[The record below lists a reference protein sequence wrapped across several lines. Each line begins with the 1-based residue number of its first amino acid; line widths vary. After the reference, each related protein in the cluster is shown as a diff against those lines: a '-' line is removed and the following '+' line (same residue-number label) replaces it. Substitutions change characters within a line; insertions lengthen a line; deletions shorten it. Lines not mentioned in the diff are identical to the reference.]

1 MSKGRY
7 TKKKTRKFPVWA
19 LLGILA
25 VVLVIAGVLIFG
37 GNGGDIPGETEAETN
52 GQTQGVE
59 QTGPDGEDTTPDPEA
74 TAGKQTEPEDPKDPT
89 DSTEPEEQSQTGNQ
103 TQTGNKQPNNNQTQT
118 GNKQPN
124 NNQSQTGNK
133 QPNNNQT
140 QTGNKSEKEDQDQTQ
155 PPEKATEPTVT
166 GQEQTQPTEGG
177 DPDPT
182 QPTDVI
188 VQQADAEY
196 EKWLS
201 AAMIVCVSM
210 EYPDFELE
218 GVYAASATA
227 LTDKFSS
234 EGAYIVFTSGG
245 TRMAIHAKA
254 LAGERTERGTMDIS
268 TETIGFATFDQVDLA
283 SLNLGAMEQL
293 ELNELSELIAQSL
306 LVSIY
311 LH

>member
-37 GNGGDIPGETEAETN
+37 GNGGDIPGETEAETT

-59 QTGPDGEDTTPDPEA
+59 QTGPTGEDTTPDPEA

-89 DSTEPEEQSQTGNQ
+89 DSTEPEEQSKTGNQ

-133 QPNNNQT
+133 TENENQ
-140 QTGNKSEKEDQDQTQ
+140 GQTQ
-155 PPEKATEPTVT
+155 PPEKDTEPQKTTDPTVT
-166 GQEQTQPTEGG
+166 GQEQTQPTEGR

-234 EGAYIVFTSGG
+234 DGAYIVFTSGG

-268 TETIGFATFDQVDLA
+268 TETIGFATFDQVDPA
-283 SLNLGAMEQL
+283 SVNLDALEQL